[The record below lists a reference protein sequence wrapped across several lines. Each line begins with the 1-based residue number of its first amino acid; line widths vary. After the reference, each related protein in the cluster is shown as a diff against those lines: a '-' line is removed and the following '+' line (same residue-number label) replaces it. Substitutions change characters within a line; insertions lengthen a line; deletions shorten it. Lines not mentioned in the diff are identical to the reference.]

1 MALFGKKKNTDEVK
15 TNKTE
20 EVKSSSTL
28 DLIKETIEEEKLE
41 KQAAAAQQVQPD
53 IAENVAGTGA
63 NAPINVN
70 NLVAVSERFAKEKN
84 QANLNLV
91 MECLRNPQTM
101 VCIPAQIITSKENE
115 EKMKQGGQVKLEGP
129 IRINP
134 LILTDDKGVKVFPVF
149 SSDKAI
155 PDEVKQRGRKV
166 NIPFAQ
172 CMKMLSDIKEVDTFV
187 LDPYTSNIRIQV
199 NENKKN

>member
-1 MALFGKKKNTDEVK
+1 MALFGKKKNADEVK
-15 TNKTE
+15 NNQTE
-20 EVKSSSTL
+20 ESKASRTL

-41 KQAAAAQQVQPD
+41 KQAAANRQMQD
-53 IAENVAGTGA
+53 EFAEMSGG
-63 NAPINVN
+63 NAPINTN
-70 NLVAVSERFAKEKN
+70 NIVAVSERFAKDKSQE
-84 QANLNLV
+84 NLNLV

-101 VCIPAQIITSKENE
+101 VCIPAQLITSKENE

-129 IRINP
+129 IKINP

-149 SSDKAI
+149 SSEKAI
-155 PDEVKQRGRKV
+155 PDEIKKQGQKV

-172 CMKMLSDIKEVDTFV
+172 CMKMLTNINEVNTFV

-199 NENKKN
+199 SENKQN